1 MFWVLILLG
10 LATFIY
16 FILIKPFQYWKSRGI
31 PQPTVLRM
39 WYENARAILQ
49 FDCQAEITKSVY
61 DTFPGS
67 RYVGGYQFLK
77 PMLFLKDPD
86 LIKQLTVKDFDHF
99 LDHNQLIPEE
109 IEPIFGKNLFALK
122 GDTWKDM
129 RATLS
134 PSFTSSKMRAMF
146 GLMIEC
152 AEHFVSYFQNG
163 NTETVI
169 VEFKDSFTRFT
180 NDVIASV
187 AFGITCD
194 SLKEPKNEFYM
205 MGKEATN
212 FRGFWKIIKFMLMII
227 SPTLSKLFGIKLF
240 PKSVSEFFVRI
251 VKTNIEFREKNGIVR
266 PDMIHLL
273 MEARKG
279 RLKHEQSD
287 GVIDTGF
294 AVIEESNIG
303 KEEKRQKKQ
312 LSDNDITA
320 QAVIFFVA
328 GFETVS
334 TLMCFAVYEL
344 AVNPDVQQKLR
355 KEVDET
361 LKNCNGSLTYEALL
375 KMKYMDMVV
384 SETLRKWPTA
394 IAVDRVCT
402 KSYTIEPT
410 RDGEKPIYLKEGDS
424 LWLPMYGLHRDP
436 RFYPDPDRFDPER
449 FSDENKGNIYPYS
462 YIPFGSGPRSCIGN
476 RFALLETK
484 TVLFCI
490 LSKFE
495 ITVVERSPI
504 PLKLAKDQLNLSAE
518 GGFWF
523 GLGQRKISI

>member
-1 MFWVLILLG
+1 MFWSLIIVG
-10 LATFIY
+10 LITFIVY
-16 FILIKPFQYWKSRGI
+16 LILIKPINYWKSRGI
-31 PQPTVLRM
+31 PQPNFLKLWT
-39 WYENARAILQ
+39 ENARTIFQLAS
-49 FDCQAEITKSVY
+49 QADIVKSVY
-61 DTFPGS
+61 DSNQGK
-67 RYVGGYQFLK
+67 RYAGGYQFLR
-77 PMLFLKDPD
+77 LSLILKDPD
-86 LIKQLTVKDFDHF
+86 LIKQITVKDFDHF
-99 LDHNQLIPEE
+99 LDHSQLISEE
-109 IEPIFGKNLFALK
+109 IEPLFGKNLFALQ

-152 AEHFVSYFQNG
+152 AEQFVHYFQNG
-163 NTETVI
+163 NTETV
-169 VEFKDSFTRFT
+169 VEFKDAFTRFA
-180 NDVIASV
+180 NDVIAST

-194 SLKEPKNEFYM
+194 SLKDRENEFYI

-212 FRGFWKIIKFMLMII
+212 FGGFWKNFKFLFIFTCP
-227 SPTLSKLFGIKLF
+227 SLSKLFGITMLDT
-240 PKSVSEFFVRI
+240 SVGEFFRRL
-251 VKTNIEFREKNGIVR
+251 VKTNIESREKNGIVR

-279 RLKHEQSD
+279 RLKHEQSE

-294 AVIEESNIG
+294 AVIEESNVG

-312 LSDNDITA
+312 LSDDDVTA
-320 QAVIFFVA
+320 QALIFFFA
-328 GFETVS
+328 GFDTVS

-344 AVNPDVQQKLR
+344 AVNPDVQQNLR
-355 KEVDET
+355 EEIDET

-375 KMKYMDMVV
+375 KMKYMDMVI
-384 SETLRKWPTA
+384 SETLRKWPAA

-402 KSYTIEPT
+402 KPYTIEPI
-410 RDGEKPIYLKEGDS
+410 RNGEKPVHLEKGDV
-424 LWLPMYGLHRDP
+424 LMLPIYGLHRDKQ
-436 RFYPDPDRFDPER
+436 FYPDPDRFDPER
-449 FSDENKGNIYPYS
+449 FSDENKGSIYPYS

-495 ITVVERSPI
+495 ITVVEKSPV
-504 PLKLAKDQLNLSAE
+504 PLRLARNQLNLLAE

-523 GLGQRKISI
+523 GLKSRKYSD